1 MSERGTTA
9 TIPVKNGRVSEAVIR
24 AVADAA
30 EVDPADMTPLY
41 DIIDPDALDRLFR
54 PTSSVTREVESSI
67 NFTMAGCEVVVSD
80 NRTVSATLL
89 SQVEA

>member
-9 TIPVKNGRVSEAVIR
+9 TISVKNGRVSEAVIR
-24 AVADAA
+24 AVADVV
-30 EVDPADMTPLY
+30 EDDPARLTPLY

-54 PTSSVTREVESSI
+54 PTPSVTRNVESSVC
-67 NFTMAGCEVVVSD
+67 FTMAGCKVVVSD
-80 NRTVSATLL
+80 NRTVTATLL